1 MRIDR
6 YLHTGS
12 LPAFKAAFLSYFAL
26 AFFGIGLYRLWYQ
39 FNFYNLHFS
48 ADVGLVTV
56 GANIVRVAVIAI
68 LVFLMART
76 RFRHISRSV
85 FVWSGFVLMSAS
97 SVLYLLEIFFGG
109 IQFEMLRIII
119 GGVGL
124 VGGEIIWIFFLERLR
139 PGEVFFCL
147 AGGLALSCALSL
159 VMGYLD
165 DVVAGMVNLFIPALS
180 VFAYW
185 QSMEEIDRR
194 QSPSFLK
201 SGSGLLFG
209 AGVNETPDSLYERK
223 PLRTGMIQAV
233 VAFFLYAFLLGMGL
247 GYPDGS
253 LRELSQMM
261 RSIHQ
266 VLVIG
271 LIAVVVGFVLVR
283 GRAFDFQRYWLFQ
296 NVFMMASICL
306 LMSHLAGA
314 EELSTFL
321 LTTAVTCFY
330 FPMIFFICMIARHT
344 RLTAA
349 GVYAVVYGGSLL
361 CMSAGRLI
369 VHAVGP
375 FVGENLWLLIAMALI
390 LVVESTLVLRAYFM
404 DGHPPGFELARLAI
418 STPLTQQVQ
427 QADQQKQHVS
437 QPETRMTDRLTV
449 FSERYG
455 LTEVEQA
462 IVSLIAQGRSRR
474 VIADELKYSPNTIR
488 NYTRIVYRKVG
499 VHTKQELLD
508 RL

>member
-1 MRIDR
+1 MGRELQSNDHGSNDSSMCIDR

-12 LPAFKAAFLSYFAL
+12 LSAFKAAFLSYFAL

-56 GANIVRVAVIAI
+56 GANIVRVAVIVI
-68 LVFLMART
+68 LVFLTART

-109 IQFEMLRIII
+109 AQFEMLRIII

-266 VLVIG
+266 VFVIG

-283 GRAFDFQRYWLFQ
+283 GRSFDFQRY
-296 NVFMMASICL
+296 
-306 LMSHLAGA
+306 
-314 EELSTFL
+314 
-321 LTTAVTCFY
+321 
-330 FPMIFFICMIARHT
+330 
-344 RLTAA
+344 
-349 GVYAVVYGGSLL
+349 
-361 CMSAGRLI
+361 
-369 VHAVGP
+369 
-375 FVGENLWLLIAMALI
+375 
-390 LVVESTLVLRAYFM
+390 
-404 DGHPPGFELARLAI
+404 
-418 STPLTQQVQ
+418 
-427 QADQQKQHVS
+427 
-437 QPETRMTDRLTV
+437 
-449 FSERYG
+449 
-455 LTEVEQA
+455 
-462 IVSLIAQGRSRR
+462 
-474 VIADELKYSPNTIR
+474 
-488 NYTRIVYRKVG
+488 
-499 VHTKQELLD
+499 
-508 RL
+508 

>member
-1 MRIDR
+1 
-6 YLHTGS
+6 
-12 LPAFKAAFLSYFAL
+12 
-26 AFFGIGLYRLWYQ
+26 
-39 FNFYNLHFS
+39 
-48 ADVGLVTV
+48 
-56 GANIVRVAVIAI
+56 
-68 LVFLMART
+68 
-76 RFRHISRSV
+76 
-85 FVWSGFVLMSAS
+85 
-97 SVLYLLEIFFGG
+97 
-109 IQFEMLRIII
+109 
-119 GGVGL
+119 
-124 VGGEIIWIFFLERLR
+124 
-139 PGEVFFCL
+139 
-147 AGGLALSCALSL
+147 
-159 VMGYLD
+159 
-165 DVVAGMVNLFIPALS
+165 
-180 VFAYW
+180 
-185 QSMEEIDRR
+185 
-194 QSPSFLK
+194 
-201 SGSGLLFG
+201 
-209 AGVNETPDSLYERK
+209 
-223 PLRTGMIQAV
+223 
-233 VAFFLYAFLLGMGL
+233 
-247 GYPDGS
+247 
-253 LRELSQMM
+253 
-261 RSIHQ
+261 
-266 VLVIG
+266 
-271 LIAVVVGFVLVR
+271 
-283 GRAFDFQRYWLFQ
+283 
-296 NVFMMASICL
+296 MMASICL

-404 DGHPPGFELARLAI
+404 DGHPLGFELARLAI